1 MVLIFK
7 PYINQKKNI
16 IFNLICMVFL
26 YGGFIF
32 YTNTSVRPD
41 GLGVFLYVLTIL
53 IPVRNSF
60 SLKSIILAMLIAI
73 LSFYTK
79 PYFLLGWIIL
89 SIYMFFFVG
98 YLKTIIYNIVFIII
112 FFISGIFM
120 FHIYPLYFYETIFA
134 YGNSMGSILYSLEQI
149 FLYSYFGLSVL
160 FFIIILVINIKRIN
174 FSLLIKNPYLFFL
187 IIILIFL
194 IYPLG
199 VNSGAYLT
207 YHLQLLSPLL
217 CLFVLSIENDRVNVL
232 KQNMFILI
240 LMILFLYRPVRANL
254 RYYDIKKHNIEW
266 RQFSNYLSTKEKV
279 LNSALIAPIL
289 LDNNK
294 EIINNGVTDFIF
306 EFKKKPV
313 TNYLFG
319 LDNEILDKKKSYINK
334 IKEDIQKKKF
344 DAIILNPVFDTYY
357 YKYLD
362 LKKYTFKRKV
372 FLYAPYGK
380 LKWELEIYEP
390 NK

>member
-1 MVLIFK
+1 
-7 PYINQKKNI
+7 
-16 IFNLICMVFL
+16 
-26 YGGFIF
+26 
-32 YTNTSVRPD
+32 
-41 GLGVFLYVLTIL
+41 
-53 IPVRNSF
+53 
-60 SLKSIILAMLIAI
+60 
-73 LSFYTK
+73 
-79 PYFLLGWIIL
+79 
-89 SIYMFFFVG
+89 MFFFVG